1 MGWDAAVYHAGLSS
15 KQREW
20 VLNQFQAGD
29 LEIVVATN
37 AFGMGI
43 DRSDVRAVIHL
54 AAPGSIEAYYQEVG
68 RAGRDG
74 ENAYGLL
81 LTSASDLP
89 RRRHLLESPLDGIP
103 PSPEVVE
110 HKWNL
115 FLELMRW
122 SEGGSCRHDA
132 ILRYFGDEAESLD
145 GCGLCDICLSLNEPD
160 EHSTE
165 EAHLIIR
172 KALSGV
178 ARIHGR
184 FGLNAAIQLLRGKAD
199 DRLFR
204 AGLDQISTFGIL
216 SEHPEEWLLK
226 VLRRCVT
233 AGWVSFYG
241 GDRPLAILT
250 EAGISAMKGERP
262 IRLILPPK
270 RRRSSARSSKGTS
283 ERVSTHE
290 FCANVQDL
298 FEELREF
305 RLKEA
310 RKEGV
315 PPYVV
320 ASDRTL
326 RDLATLKPR
335 NLEELRLAHG
345 IGPTKAEK
353 YGAGLLR
360 VISNY

>member
-1 MGWDAAVYHAGLSS
+1 
-15 KQREW
+15 
-20 VLNQFQAGD
+20 
-29 LEIVVATN
+29 
-37 AFGMGI
+37 
-43 DRSDVRAVIHL
+43 
-54 AAPGSIEAYYQEVG
+54 
-68 RAGRDG
+68 
-74 ENAYGLL
+74 
-81 LTSASDLP
+81 
-89 RRRHLLESPLDGIP
+89 
-103 PSPEVVE
+103 
-110 HKWNL
+110 
-115 FLELMRW
+115 
-122 SEGGSCRHDA
+122 
-132 ILRYFGDEAESLD
+132 
-145 GCGLCDICLSLNEPD
+145 
-160 EHSTE
+160 
-165 EAHLIIR
+165 
-172 KALSGV
+172 
-178 ARIHGR
+178 
-184 FGLNAAIQLLRGKAD
+184 LRGKAD

-216 SEHPEEWLLK
+216 SEHSEEWLLK